1 MQRAVC
7 SWLLSAR
14 ANASVFSIDFDDVVL
29 GIAFELISRFELNRG
44 SRSRQVRESPY
55 AKQT

>member
-1 MQRAVC
+1 MPRAVC

-44 SRSRQVRESPY
+44 SKSHTLAALS
-55 AKQT
+55 